1 MCFFPVA
8 QGHSDYQMINSRP
21 IGSVWLKNA
30 KVKSGLRSCE
40 AESEMN
46 CHAGKFLALVVCG
59 GVAGKFLTV
68 AAELDW
74 IVFGNAPW
82 TQNLQTLRARWFFF
96 GFLLVFD
103 CWACDFRLTR

>member
-1 MCFFPVA
+1 MCFYPVG
-8 QGHSDYQMINSRP
+8 QGHNQIINSRP

-68 AAELDW
+68 AAELDG

-82 TQNLQTLRARWFFF
+82 TQNLQTLRARFQ
-96 GFLLVFD
+96 
-103 CWACDFRLTR
+103 AQ